1 MGCRM
6 IFSNISSIDPG
17 KGLLEFVCAVERLS
31 ERSDLLFE
39 IVGKASEVNR
49 PFERRLK
56 ETIVQK
62 GLESSIVMRGF
73 VEDIG
78 TYLEGVDVLVLSSTV
93 AEALPTVIIEALA
106 KGKIVIATDVGG
118 VREIVDESYGNVVV
132 PPGDCDALREAI
144 IRVATYG
151 DEKCALIAKRNR
163 EVAKEKFSLRG
174 QVEAMQRVYME
185 ICRK

>member
-1 MGCRM
+1 M

-49 PFERRLK
+49 PFEKMLK
-56 ETIVQK
+56 ETIARK

-73 VEDIG
+73 IENIG
-78 TYLEGVDVLVLSSTV
+78 AYLDSIDVLVLSSTV
-93 AEALPTVIIEALA
+93 AEALPTVIIETLA

-118 VREIVDESYGNVVV
+118 VCEIVDESYGNVVV
-132 PPGDCDALREAI
+132 PPGDCDALKEAI
-144 IRVATYG
+144 IGVANYG
-151 DEKCALIAKRNR
+151 DEKRDLIAKRNK
-163 EVAKEKFSLRG
+163 EMAKSKFSLSE
-174 QVEAMQRVYME
+174 QVETMQRIYME

>member
-1 MGCRM
+1 M

-17 KGLLEFVCAVERLS
+17 KGLLEFVCAVDRLS
-31 ERSDLLFE
+31 ERSNLLFE
-39 IVGKASEVNR
+39 IVGEASEVNK
-49 PFERRLK
+49 PFEKMLK
-56 ETIVQK
+56 ETIAQK

-73 VEDIG
+73 IEDIG
-78 TYLEGVDVLVLSSTV
+78 AYLDGIDVLVFSSIV
-93 AEALPTVIIEALA
+93 PEALGVVIIEAMA

-118 VREIVDESYGNVVV
+118 VCEVVDGSYGNVVV

-144 IRVATYG
+144 VMVSGYG
-151 DEKCALIAKRNR
+151 DEKRALIAKRNR

-174 QVEAMQRVYME
+174 QVEAMQRIYME

>member
-1 MGCRM
+1 M

-17 KGLLEFVCAVERLS
+17 KGLLEFVCATGRLT

-49 PFERRLK
+49 PFEKRLK
-56 ETIVQK
+56 ETIARK
-62 GLESSIVMRGF
+62 GLESFIVMRGF
-73 VEDIG
+73 MEDIG
-78 TYLEGVDVLVLSSTV
+78 RYLDGIDVLVLTSTV
-93 AEALPTVIIEALA
+93 EEALPTVIVEGLA
-106 KGKIVIATDVGG
+106 KGKVVIATDVGG

-144 IRVATYG
+144 VMVSNYG
-151 DEKCALIAKRNR
+151 DEKRDLIAKRNR
-163 EVAKEKFSLRG
+163 EMAESKFSLRE
-174 QVEAMQRVYME
+174 QVEAMQRIYTE